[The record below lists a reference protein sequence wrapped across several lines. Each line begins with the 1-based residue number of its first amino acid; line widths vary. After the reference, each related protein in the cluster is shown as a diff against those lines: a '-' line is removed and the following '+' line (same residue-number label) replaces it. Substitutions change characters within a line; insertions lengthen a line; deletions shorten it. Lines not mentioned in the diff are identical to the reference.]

1 MNKHRLAIV
10 VPCYKEELVLH
21 ETTSRLTQVLDDLVK
36 DDLIATNSYI
46 LYVNDGSTDNTWS
59 IISELHEANKYV
71 NGVNLAGNVGHQNAL
86 VAFPTRRS
94 SDLLK
99 TATWQSPSMP
109 TFRTM

>member
-46 LYVNDGSTDNTWS
+46 LYVNDGSTDNT
-59 IISELHEANKYV
+59 LANLRKYKEYSV
-71 NGVNLAGNVGHQNAL
+71 TSRH
-86 VAFPTRRS
+86 S
-94 SDLLK
+94 
-99 TATWQSPSMP
+99 
-109 TFRTM
+109 